1 MCYCASEW
9 NREFSI
15 ICLSASSSSE
25 FLSCNAPRTLVLNM
39 KCKLQVLIFMMM
51 TREFKM
57 NNEDDD
63 EVFVCSSFRA
73 KLYNGRF
80 LIKNFFWF
88 ENEHFLSWVVYK
100 MFLSLSRLH
109 YMVNYN
115 FHIKRNKNIWTHPKS
130 TFIPSL
136 NEYFIHTIWMKFIKK
151 LCYFLVCT
159 QILLRLPSFNIFF
172 SFLKWFRSEF
182 TVFVFF
188 LYFMKKKFRLK
199 FSTDKFYQNQNKI
212 VSALNIL
219 RVKRATSSKKGS
231 FSHCKNFIS
240 NFSRAKR
247 AHALQSVRSE

>member
-1 MCYCASEW
+1 MK
-9 NREFSI
+9 FSSVAKFI
-15 ICLSASSSSE
+15 Y
-25 FLSCNAPRTLVLNM
+25 
-39 KCKLQVLIFMMM
+39 
-51 TREFKM
+51 
-57 NNEDDD
+57 
-63 EVFVCSSFRA
+63 SFTA

-88 ENEHFLSWVVYK
+88 ENEHFLNWVVYK

-172 SFLKWFRSEF
+172 HFSNDFARSLPYSFFS
-182 TVFVFF
+182 V
-188 LYFMKKKFRLK
+188 LYEKK
-199 FSTDKFYQNQNKI
+199 Y
-212 VSALNIL
+212 
-219 RVKRATSSKKGS
+219 
-231 FSHCKNFIS
+231 
-240 NFSRAKR
+240 
-247 AHALQSVRSE
+247 